1 MADSPPRRG
10 IMYTGWYT
18 GWRNEGT
25 AARSPRPN
33 PPCRLTCRLN
43 RQRATTAQAIL
54 NPAYKSPDP
63 PRTAKPVSIGVLV
76 DLELAPDASG
86 HIKPRDRVFADGLL
100 PVWREAAAAAAGH
113 AASRVTGRA
122 VSRAIG
128 AGSGARAIGADVLFP
143 STVSAG

>member
-1 MADSPPRRG
+1 MADTPPRRG

-33 PPCRLTCRLN
+33 PPCRLN
-43 RQRATTAQAIL
+43 RQRAKAAQAIL
-54 NPAYKSPDP
+54 NPAYKSPDSP
-63 PRTAKPVSIGVLV
+63 PTARPVSIGVLV
-76 DLELAPDASG
+76 DFELAPDAGG
-86 HIKPRDRVFADGLL
+86 HAKSRDRVFADGLL
-100 PVWREAAAAAAGH
+100 PVWREAAAVAGH

-122 VSRAIG
+122 VSRVIG